1 MLSAFG
7 RVFKTADLRRKLLF
21 TLAMIVL
28 YRVGTF
34 IPAPGVSYGNV
45 QQCLNANVTSGGVYD
60 IVNLFSG
67 GALLQLSI
75 FGVSSQ
81 LSAASACWSCSL
93 WSTWSSPFAV
103 SPCSTQSA

>member
-7 RVFKTADLRRKLLF
+7 RVVKTADLRRKLLF

-45 QQCLNANVTSGGVYD
+45 QQCLNANVTST
-60 IVNLFSG
+60 I
-67 GALLQLSI
+67 
-75 FGVSSQ
+75 SSTS
-81 LSAASACWSCSL
+81 SAVAHCCSFRSLPSA
-93 WSTWSSPFAV
+93 
-103 SPCSTQSA
+103 

>member
-60 IVNLFSG
+60 IVNLFQRWRTAAAFDLCPRRDAVHYRVHYHPAAARG
-67 GALLQLSI
+67 HPAIPGA
-75 FGVSSQ
+75 
-81 LSAASACWSCSL
+81 AR
-93 WSTWSSPFAV
+93 
-103 SPCSTQSA
+103 